1 MRYYSGPAKPGVLP
15 HQQLTLRF
23 LYPSGNQV
31 RENTA
36 LLTQAMLRAKPIGID
51 LQLIEVPADDYFVKY
66 VNPTTLGFDLAS
78 FSWSSSI
85 LPVTGAMN
93 LYAKASTQ
101 NFSKDSI
108 PAKLDALI
116 KKARAE
122 LNPTARC
129 TLANQV
135 DTELWENAFNIPL
148 YSWPAASVT
157 MKSLANFG
165 SFGLATIDWTKVGFT
180 K

>member
-1 MRYYSGPAKPGVLP
+1 MRYYSGPAKPGLQP
-15 HQQLTLRF
+15 NQQLTLRF
-23 LYPSGNQV
+23 TYPSGNQV

-51 LQLIEVPADDYFVKY
+51 LQAGELPPEGYCARY
-66 VNPTTLGFDLAS
+66 VNPTNLGFDLAT

-85 LPVTGAMN
+85 LPITGAMN
-93 LYAKASTQ
+93 LYAKTSTQ
-101 NFSKDSI
+101 NFAKDSI

-116 KKARAE
+116 KKTRSEINLAQ
-122 LNPTARC
+122 RC

-135 DTELWENAFNIPL
+135 DAELWENAFNIPL

-157 MKSLANFG
+157 VKNLANFG
-165 SFGLATIDWTKVGFT
+165 SFGLATIDWSKVGFT